1 MDGQKK
7 MKKKILC
14 VVAAAIVLSG
24 CSGSKDY
31 TPAAEASGKDI
42 FAQACVGCHTSINET
57 ELTTFWEMTAENTNA
72 AYVSAKIT
80 QGSMRM
86 PSFPNIK
93 GAELEAITT
102 FVLEHNKSK

>member
-14 VVAAAIVLSG
+14 VAAAVVLSG

-31 TPAAEASGKDI
+31 TPATGASGKSI
-42 FAQACVGCHTSINET
+42 FAQACVGCHTSINDT
-57 ELTTFWEMTAENTNA
+57 ELTTFWEIAAENANI
-72 AYVSAKIT
+72 AYVSEKIT
-80 QGSMRM
+80 RGSMRM

-93 GAELEAITT
+93 GAELESIAT
-102 FVLEHNKSK
+102 FVLEHNKSN

>member
-1 MDGQKK
+1 
-7 MKKKILC
+7 MKKQMLL
-14 VVAAAIVLSG
+14 VAAAVAVLSG

-31 TPAAEASGKDI
+31 APTAGTSGQEI
-42 FAQACVGCHTSINET
+42 FAKACIGCHGPLSEE
-57 ELTTFWEMTAENTNA
+57 ELTTFWEVTPENMNA
-72 AYVSAKIT
+72 AYVAAKIT
-80 QGSMRM
+80 QGSMSM

>member
-7 MKKKILC
+7 MKKILC
-14 VVAAAIVLSG
+14 VAAAVVVLSG

-31 TPAAEASGKDI
+31 TPAAGAAGKDI

-57 ELTTFWEMTAENTNA
+57 ELTTFWEMTAENINA

-86 PSFPNIK
+86 PAFPNIK
-93 GAELEAITT
+93 GAELETITT

>member
-1 MDGQKK
+1 
-7 MKKKILC
+7 MKKKMLYIAAT
-14 VVAAAIVLSG
+14 VVALSG

-31 TPAAEASGKDI
+31 TPAAGASGKDI
-42 FAQACVGCHTSINET
+42 FAQACISCHASINET
-57 ELTTFWEMTAENTNA
+57 ELTTFWEMTTENTNA
-72 AYVSAKIT
+72 AYVTAKIT

-93 GAELEAITT
+93 GAELDAITA

>member
-7 MKKKILC
+7 MKKILC
-14 VVAAAIVLSG
+14 VAAAAVVLSG

-31 TPAAEASGKDI
+31 TPAAGATGKDI